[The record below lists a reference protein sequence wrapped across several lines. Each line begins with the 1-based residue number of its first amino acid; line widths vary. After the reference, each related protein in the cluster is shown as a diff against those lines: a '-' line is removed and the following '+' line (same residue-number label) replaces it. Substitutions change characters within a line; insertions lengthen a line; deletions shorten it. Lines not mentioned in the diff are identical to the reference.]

1 MIHLCCDSVTFFFKF
16 HESQLKQ
23 LTVYKLKHL
32 YNHTDFFPYF
42 QSQTIW
48 KFRKLRQIKGVSKV
62 QKYFDPI
69 MSHTSQFYFTWNMNY
84 ITKSNKLCRSARGG
98 AYFLKITQGA
108 FWQDFVYLQF
118 SDFYNSFRQ
127 KNLNIMI
134 TKSYLRLLLNEIL
147 SKCIIVQCFWPR
159 GIRHIPEGCM
169 ASKLQLK
176 IAKKIAV
183 YRLDC
188 QSCSK
193 CFSIQ
198 RVWYL
203 LMF

>member
-1 MIHLCCDSVTFFFKF
+1 MGEFEDTKSPFEIIWP
-16 HESQLKQ
+16 
-23 LTVYKLKHL
+23 LKHL
-32 YNHTDFFPYF
+32 YNHTEFFPYF
-42 QSQTIW
+42 QSQIIW
-48 KFRKLRQIKGVSKV
+48 KFRKIFVKSKV
-62 QKYFDPI
+62 YQKFKNILTPLCPTLHSSI
-69 MSHTSQFYFTWNMNY
+69 LLGIWTISQSL
-84 ITKSNKLCRSARGG
+84 ISSARGG

-176 IAKKIAV
+176 IAKKN
-183 YRLDC
+183 
-188 QSCSK
+188 CSLPSGL
-193 CFSIQ
+193 SI
-198 RVWYL
+198 L
-203 LMF
+203 FKMFFNPESLVFTNVLILKAYKM